1 MGWEKPDSLIMKWRK
16 WALQISLLI
25 DEFWN
30 SSQAHSRSADYKPL
44 TIALVENLSQLSCDM
59 HDICLPALHALN
71 LHLDCKEKY
80 CRYCLTLLR
89 FADAFTQPTMLTL
102 LFPLQRVTATSMPV
116 AVDSTWSCT
125 SCRGGRAEGSAW
137 TAATTLQA
145 ATATTARRAFTET
158 WPGRSLT
165 DEPAKVNKKVLL
177 LSARLNSASLFLI
190 VEILEMLYV
199 LIAVCVFY
207 TSLGNQAAFSVN
219 KIFPGG
225 FVFVSIHGGWPTPRT
240 PMPSSSSAVR
250 NIQHKSIFLGKNHQP
265 LYVYNI

>member
-1 MGWEKPDSLIMKWRK
+1 MSSGTAAKHIATVR
-16 WALQISLLI
+16 IINHSLLPYWKI
-25 DEFWN
+25 SP
-30 SSQAHSRSADYKPL
+30 SSR
-44 TIALVENLSQLSCDM
+44 DM
-59 HDICLPALHALN
+59 HNICLPAMHALN

-80 CRYCLTLLR
+80 CRYCFTLLR

-207 TSLGNQAAFSVN
+207 TSLGNKQHFLLIRYFWVVLSLSPYMVGD
-219 KIFPGG
+219 PLL
-225 FVFVSIHGGWPTPRT
+225 IHQCPVLLLLSET
-240 PMPSSSSAVR
+240 
-250 NIQHKSIFLGKNHQP
+250 
-265 LYVYNI
+265 